1 MSWEKSGW
9 RVSYLAEYISGLDA
23 DVSFLSTYIQ
33 NVDSELYHDI
43 SVTYMH
49 DQTGLRV
56 KAGVTNFTD
65 EEPPYID
72 FGFNA
77 STDPS
82 TYRLFGR
89 GYYVRVGW
97 DLGTN

>member
-1 MSWEKSGW
+1 MGSEMCIRDSLTVIYQLGDTGFRFSG
-9 RVSYLAEYISGLDA
+9 
-23 DVSFLSTYIQ
+23 
-33 NVDSELYHDI
+33 
-43 SVTYMH
+43 
-49 DQTGLRV
+49 
-56 KAGVTNFTD
+56 GVTNVTD

-89 GYYVRVGW
+89 GYYFRVTW
-97 DLGTN
+97 SQE